1 MPKPKS
7 RTPKSYADLDAQ
19 TARTPKARLD
29 VHAAITEK
37 IAAAIAAGA
46 GTFEMPW
53 HRPGV
58 SFSLPKNAATDKT
71 YRGSN
76 ILSLWIDADEKKFEH
91 QVFATY
97 KQWQELGAQV
107 RGGEKGSL
115 IVKYGEWVPKGGD
128 ASGHLK
134 RQQGSQPKRNQDD
147 DDQGKRLY
155 AKPAWVFNLDQV
167 DAPAELRARLVPAQ
181 QPRPDLTEWLAR
193 VDAFIAHIGIEVREG
208 GQRAFYRHRDSRGEG
223 DFIQMPPRNQ
233 FTGTA
238 TSTPT
243 EAYYSTLLHEEI
255 HGSGAEHR
263 LNRQFGERFGD
274 KNHAFEELVAE
285 LGAAFLC
292 ANLDVT
298 NIPRIDHAQ
307 YCASWL
313 EVLGGDTKA
322 IFTAASL
329 ATRAVDY
336 LFGLQP
342 EPTPDAE
349 VGHDGTLNAG
359 ETAGDTTRAMPDRT
373 EDVSRQA
380 ASRTRGGPRP

>member
-1 MPKPKS
+1 MPKP
-7 RTPKSYADLDAQ
+7 RPRIPKSYATLDAD
-19 TARTPKARLD
+19 APRTPKARLD

-58 SFSLPKNAATDKT
+58 AFTLPRNASTDKP

-76 ILSLWIDADEKKFEH
+76 ILSLWIDADDKKFEH
-91 QVFATY
+91 QIFATY

-115 IVKYGEWVPKGGD
+115 IVKYGEWVPKAEHQNAKPDGP
-128 ASGHLK
+128 SG
-134 RQQGSQPKRNQDD
+134 D

-155 AKPAWVFNLDQV
+155 AKPAWVFNVDQV
-167 DAPAELRARLVPAQ
+167 DAPPDLRARLVPAQ
-181 QPRPDLTEWLAR
+181 QPRPDLTERLAR
-193 VDAFIAHIGIEVREG
+193 VDAFIAQIGIEIREG
-208 GQRAFYRHRDSRGEG
+208 GQRAYYRHRDQRGEG
-223 DFIQMPPRNQ
+223 DFIQMPLRTL

-238 TSTPT
+238 TTTPT

-255 HGSGAEHR
+255 HGSGATHR
-263 LNRQFGERFGD
+263 LNRQFGERFAD
-274 KNHAFEELVAE
+274 KAYAFEELVAE

-292 ANLDVT
+292 ANLEVT
-298 NIPRIDHAQ
+298 NTPRIDHAQ

-313 EVLGGDTKA
+313 DVLKGDAKA

-342 EPTPDAE
+342 VIAPDAAADHAAP
-349 VGHDGTLNAG
+349 VSADGPGEASGDLTL
-359 ETAGDTTRAMPDRT
+359 DRY
-373 EDVSRQA
+373 DSGLRQVASSR
-380 ASRTRGGPRP
+380 RGGPRP